1 MPCEQAEGPKRIN
14 KDKAP
19 LQNDYYTTYLRL
31 TPEDEEGGF
40 PKPRFNVQELM
51 KHLVTGTETITG
63 EDLFVFSDLSRQDA
77 ALVRQEWSLIP
88 SEQRQAL
95 VRSLVALATEDIDWQ
110 LGRFLRIALDDPDA
124 KVRRY
129 AVEGLW
135 EETDADLLGPLI
147 QMLYHDKNEEVRA
160 AAAGALGAY
169 VLAGELDELDAALAM
184 RAEEAL
190 LAVLQNSAEPLT
202 VQARALESIAYSG
215 ETGVRQLIEDNY
227 YSPDE
232 ELRISALSAMGRS
245 ADTRWRGLA
254 RAELQ
259 NPSPLMRAEAAR
271 ACGELEA
278 HKAEAD
284 LLGLLVDEDQRVRLA
299 AIFALGRL
307 GGARVREAL
316 RALTES
322 EDAVEAEAADT
333 ALEEMLFF
341 ADSGDI
347 ALLDDDGADEGDDLD
362 FAPWDADD
370 FDDDELGEY
379 EE

>member
-1 MPCEQAEGPKRIN
+1 M
-14 KDKAP
+14 
-19 LQNDYYTTYLRL
+19 QNDYYTTYLQLR
-31 TPEDEEGGF
+31 PEEEEGGF
-40 PKPRFNVQELM
+40 PQPRFTVQELM
-51 KHLVTGTETITG
+51 QHLVTGTETITG
-63 EDLFVFSDLSRQDA
+63 EDLFAFSDLSRSDA
-77 ALVRQEWSLIP
+77 ALVRKEWPLIP
-88 SEQRQAL
+88 LEQRQAL
-95 VRSLVALATEDIDWQ
+95 VRALLELAKEDIDWQ
-110 LGRFLRIALDDPDA
+110 LGRFLRIALEDA
-124 KVRRY
+124 DEKVR
-129 AVEGLW
+129 AVAIEGLW
-135 EETDADLLGPLI
+135 EETAADLLGPLI
-147 QMLYHDKNEEVRA
+147 QLLHHDKSEAVRA

-169 VLAGELDELDAALAM
+169 VLAGELDELDAAQAM

-190 LAVLQNSAEPLT
+190 LAVLHNPAEPLA

-215 ETGVRQLIEDNY
+215 ETGVRQLIEDHY

-232 ELRISALSAMGRS
+232 ELRLSALVAMGRS

-278 HKAEAD
+278 KKAEPD
-284 LLGLLVDEDQRVRLA
+284 LLELLLDDDQGVRLA

-307 GGARVREAL
+307 GGPRVREAL

-341 ADSGDI
+341 AGTEDI
-347 ALLDDDGADEGDDLD
+347 TLLDDDGPDEGDDLD
-362 FAPWDADD
+362 FAPWDTADD
-370 FDDDELGEY
+370 FDDDKLGEY
-379 EE
+379 DT

>member
-1 MPCEQAEGPKRIN
+1 M
-14 KDKAP
+14 
-19 LQNDYYTTYLRL
+19 QNDFYTTYLRL

-40 PKPRFNVQELM
+40 PKPRFTVQELM
-51 KHLVTGTETITG
+51 KYLVTGTEAITG
-63 EDLFVFSDLSRQDA
+63 DDLFVFSDLSRQDA
-77 ALVRQEWSLIP
+77 ALVRQEWLLITP
-88 SEQRQAL
+88 EQRQAL
-95 VRSLVALATEDIDWQ
+95 VRSLVELATDDLDWQ
-110 LGRFLRIALDDPDA
+110 LGRFLRIALEDPDA

-129 AVEGLW
+129 AIEGLW

-147 QMLYHDKNEEVRA
+147 QLLYHDKNEEVRA

-169 VLAGELDELDAALAM
+169 VLAGELDELDASLAM

-190 LAVLQNSAEPLT
+190 LSILHNAAEPLA

-215 ETGVRQLIEDNY
+215 ETGIRQLIEDSY

-232 ELRISALSAMGRS
+232 ELRISSLVAMGRS

-259 NPSPLMRAEAAR
+259 NPSPLMRAASAR

-278 HKAEAD
+278 KKAEAD
-284 LLGLLVDEDQRVRLA
+284 LLALLLDEEQSVRLA

-307 GGARVREAL
+307 GGGQAREAL
-316 RALTES
+316 RVLTES

-341 ADSGDI
+341 AGTEDI
-347 ALLDDDGADEGDDLD
+347 VLFDDDGPGEGDDLD
-362 FAPWDADD
+362 FAPWDAADD
-370 FDDDELGEY
+370 FDDKDLGKY
-379 EE
+379 DA